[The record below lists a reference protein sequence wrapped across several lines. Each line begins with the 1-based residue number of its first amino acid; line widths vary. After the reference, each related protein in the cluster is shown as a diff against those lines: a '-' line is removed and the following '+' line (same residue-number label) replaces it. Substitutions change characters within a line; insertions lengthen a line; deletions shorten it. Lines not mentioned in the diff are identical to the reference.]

1 VCGIA
6 GAISYHVG
14 SPGTGVLDAMTDI
27 LAHRGPDGR
36 GVHVEEVRDAGI
48 HIGLGHRRL
57 AVIDLTSRG
66 AQPMRSGCEPAGAA
80 GAWIV
85 CNGEIYNYV
94 ELREEL
100 ETLVADGGLLLQ
112 ILEQVGFQVWF
123 RYQKYREEFALAT
136 VTLAVDE
143 TPVGT
148 FVEIEGDEGGIAAA
162 AVALGRRPEEYL
174 RDSYRA
180 LFVRACEVRGV
191 PATDMLFE
199 TE

>member
-1 VCGIA
+1 MIEREIKLLYDSA
-6 GAISYHVG
+6 LA
-14 SPGTGVLDAMTDI
+14 ARAAI
-27 LAHRGPDGR
+27 LATGARPLRTRRLQDDYLLDSVDGLLRGR
-36 GVHVEEVRDAGI
+36 GCALRVRRESGQS
-48 HIGLGHRRL
+48 RL
-57 AVIDLTSRG
+57 TFKGPV
-66 AQPMRSGCEPAGAA
+66 QPSL
-80 GAWIV
+80 V
-85 CNGEIYNYV
+85 K
-94 ELREEL
+94 LREEL